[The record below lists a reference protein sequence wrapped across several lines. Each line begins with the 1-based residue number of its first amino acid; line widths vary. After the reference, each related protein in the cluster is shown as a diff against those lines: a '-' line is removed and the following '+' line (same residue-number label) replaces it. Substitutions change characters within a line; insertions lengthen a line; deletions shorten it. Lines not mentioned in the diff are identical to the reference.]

1 MNIYQKKMDNK
12 EYIKQINGII
22 KNIHNLK
29 KECKIKY
36 STTIV
41 IKMADELIRS
51 HEINDILK
59 EGIMCFKDICIK
71 PDLYCKIDYR
81 HFKINFKQVPISST
95 LMERQYSC
103 EKKVENT
110 FDELFKAIILFLR
123 QEEFELYTFKKLK
136 EFCKK
141 DK

>member
-1 MNIYQKKMDNK
+1 MNNK
-12 EYIKQINGII
+12 EYIQQINNII

-59 EGIMCFKDICIK
+59 EGIMCFKDI
-71 PDLYCKIDYR
+71 YR
-81 HFKINFKQVPISST
+81 TRS
-95 LMERQYSC
+95 
-103 EKKVENT
+103 
-110 FDELFKAIILFLR
+110 IL
-123 QEEFELYTFKKLK
+123 
-136 EFCKK
+136 
-141 DK
+141 